1 MQSQIKHNRLALLSS
16 LVAGA
21 FILAACGGG
30 NEDKAPEQAAAD
42 MATQAQ
48 AESDLGIE
56 ISHDFEHA
64 QATATW
70 ITIAQEQGAFTVGTN
85 STVRYGAADKWITKT
100 VSGKGECSNT
110 FFGSDPIFGTKK
122 HCELQGTSTTTEPVW
137 TAISNEWEDFTVNTN
152 TTVRY
157 GAVVDGVG
165 YWTSKAVSGKGS
177 CTNDYF
183 GKDPKAGV
191 PKACYVQGDNV
202 ATAPPAQ
209 PPASTTTSANLTWS
223 ASTSNASGY
232 RVYYGTTSGSYAQAM
247 GSGSPAAGTTYT
259 VTGLESGKTY
269 YFAVTAVDS
278 TGRESGYSNEAKVS
292 K

>member
-1 MQSQIKHNRLALLSS
+1 
-16 LVAGA
+16 
-21 FILAACGGG
+21 
-30 NEDKAPEQAAAD
+30 
-42 MATQAQ
+42 
-48 AESDLGIE
+48 
-56 ISHDFEHA
+56 
-64 QATATW
+64 
-70 ITIAQEQGAFTVGTN
+70 
-85 STVRYGAADKWITKT
+85 
-100 VSGKGECSNT
+100 
-110 FFGSDPIFGTKK
+110 
-122 HCELQGTSTTTEPVW
+122 
-137 TAISNEWEDFTVNTN
+137 VNAN

-157 GAVVDGVG
+157 GVVVDGVG

-209 PPASTTTSANLTWS
+209 PPASTSTSANLTWS
-223 ASTSNASGY
+223 ASTSNVSGY
-232 RVYYGTTSGSYAQAM
+232 RVYYGTTAGSYAQAM
-247 GSGSPAAGTTYT
+247 GSGAPATGTSYT